1 MKYVRKKDRPKP
13 QPTQEML
20 RQIRLSAYGHGPF
33 DEDMGQPCGYQDV
46 ATIQMIEG
54 FCVVRTEYLDA
65 LIALTKS
72 QEERLAQ
79 LEKKA

>member
-1 MKYVRKKDRPKP
+1 
-13 QPTQEML
+13 ML
-20 RQIRLSAYGHGPF
+20 RQISLEVYGDGPY
-33 DEDMGQPCGYQDV
+33 DEELGHPVGCEDV
-46 ATIQMIEG
+46 AKITFQKG

-79 LEKKA
+79 LEKKL

>member
-1 MKYVRKKDRPKP
+1 MTYPRKKLE
-13 QPTQEML
+13 PTLAML
-20 RQIRLSAYGHGPF
+20 RQTSLGVYGDGPY
-33 DEDMGQPCGYQDV
+33 DEDLGHPSGWQDV
-46 ATIQMIEG
+46 ATITFQKG

-72 QEERLAQ
+72 QEARLAQ

>member
-1 MKYVRKKDRPKP
+1 
-13 QPTQEML
+13 ML
-20 RQIRLSAYGHGPF
+20 RQTSLGVYGDGPY
-33 DEDMGQPCGYQDV
+33 DEDLGRPIGCQDV
-46 ATIQMIEG
+46 ATITFQKG

-72 QEERLAQ
+72 QEARLAQ